1 MAAKFKIGDEVITV
15 HAEWPKWRKE
25 LGQVVDMDKLRN
37 GRYQYK
43 VILYDLLK
51 TNYYMAHEINKY
63 INNIEDLL

>member
-15 HAEWPKWRKE
+15 HGEWPKWRKE
-25 LGQVVDMDKLRN
+25 LGQIVDMDKLGN

-43 VILYDLLK
+43 VRLYNLLK
-51 TNYYMAHEINKY
+51 INYYMANEINKY